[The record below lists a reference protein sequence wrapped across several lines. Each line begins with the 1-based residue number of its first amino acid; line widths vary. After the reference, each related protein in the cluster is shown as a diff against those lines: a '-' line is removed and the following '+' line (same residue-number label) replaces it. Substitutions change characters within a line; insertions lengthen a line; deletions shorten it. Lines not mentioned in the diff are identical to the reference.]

1 MARLAYFSPLP
12 PAPTGIADYS
22 VDVLR
27 LLSAFH
33 RVDAF
38 HAQERVDEAAL
49 PAACPAHR
57 AEAFAQRHAE
67 RRYDLAIYQMG
78 NGPAHD
84 FLYHWIPRQPGLL
97 VLHELVLHHARA
109 RAFLDSPEALAYR
122 HEPSSA
128 LRREAA
134 LLPLQRYRD
143 ELGYSYPRQ
152 AGRLASA
159 QLETTGRLLPYA
171 YPLFRLPVEASRATA
186 VHNGF
191 MLRAIREEL
200 PETPLARIAMPM
212 ARVAVG
218 AEAVAR
224 TRARHGIDRDELV
237 VGGFGLLTPEKRI
250 DTLARAAARARALGS
265 RLRLLLVGPLPDP
278 AALWARLGELG
289 LRDVAI
295 LTGRV
300 PLEELPLYIEA
311 CDVVVHLRY
320 PSARET
326 SAALLRVLAQGRATV
341 ISDLEHLD
349 EIPRDAVLR
358 ADASD
363 EEGGVLRA
371 IVALAGSRGARERL
385 GRKAADFTSRA
396 HSPERCLAT
405 YEAAIET
412 ALRSQAPE
420 PRAGWPAHWLVTES
434 TAGRPESP

>member
-1 MARLAYFSPLP
+1 MARLACFSPLP

-33 RVDAF
+33 RIDVF

-49 PAACPAHR
+49 PAACQAHR
-57 AEAFAQRHAE
+57 AEAFAERHAQ
-67 RRYDLAIYQMG
+67 RSYDLVLYQMG

-84 FLYHWIPRQPGLL
+84 FLYDWIPRHPGLL

-143 ELGYSYPRQ
+143 ELAYTYPQQ

-159 QLETTGRLLPYA
+159 QLETAGRLLPYA

-186 VHNGF
+186 VHNGY
-191 MLRAIREEL
+191 MSRAIREEL
-200 PETPLARIAMPM
+200 PEAAVARVAMPM
-212 ARVAVG
+212 TRVSVA
-218 AEAVAR
+218 ADAIAR
-224 TRARHGIDRDELV
+224 TRARHGIAGDDLV
-237 VGGFGLLTPEKRI
+237 VGSFGLLTPEKRI
-250 DTLARAAARARALGS
+250 DTLARAAARARALG
-265 RLRLLLVGPLPDP
+265 LQVRLLLVGPLPDP
-278 AALWARLGELG
+278 AAHWARLGELG

-341 ISDLEHLD
+341 ISDLEHLE

-358 ADASD
+358 ADACD

-371 IVALAGSRGARERL
+371 ILALSGSRAERERL
-385 GRKAADFTSRA
+385 GRRAAEFTARA

-405 YEAAIET
+405 YEAAIEN
-412 ALRSQAPE
+412 ALRSPLPAPR
-420 PRAGWPAHWLVTES
+420 PGWPAHWLARKPIPV
-434 TAGRPESP
+434 RPESP